1 MKLAEALLERAE
13 LKQKIEFLRSRLNNN
28 AKVQEGCTPL
38 ENPIELMQELD
49 QKLERMRYLI
59 IHINKTNELTTKDG
73 KTISE
78 LIATRD
84 VLTLKFKAISS
95 FVEAGSDLVGRVSRS
110 EIRVL
115 PTFDVSKEQKNVD
128 KIAADIR
135 RIDTT
140 IQELNWTTELE

>member
-13 LKQKIEFLRSRLNNN
+13 LKQKIEFLKSRLNNN
-28 AKVQEGCTPL
+28 AKVQEGCVPL
-38 ENPIELMQELD
+38 EEPIELMKELD

-84 VLTLKFKAISS
+84 VLSMKLKALAD
-95 FVEAGSDLVGRVSRS
+95 FVDAGSNLVSRLS
-110 EIRVL
+110 RTEIRVL
-115 PTFDVSKEQKNVD
+115 PTFDVRIEQKNVD